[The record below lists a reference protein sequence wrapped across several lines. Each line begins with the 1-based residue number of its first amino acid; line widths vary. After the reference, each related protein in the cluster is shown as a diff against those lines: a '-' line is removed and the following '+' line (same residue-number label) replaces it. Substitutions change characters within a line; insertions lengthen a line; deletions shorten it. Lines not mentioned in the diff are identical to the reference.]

1 MISSIYLYLSPPPNL
16 SSSSYFSTFLLPFPV
31 PFHHLHHTTT
41 PDNMLAAN
49 HALLS
54 STANGTTTTSTTN
67 SSNNNNNDGEHDPA
81 DHLTRQ
87 PFPPLTLSDFDF
99 FSAAAAS
106 AANNRP
112 SYTMSDGADS
122 HSLLLNTSATTTT
135 TSSASVDF
143 LKHRKSSDID
153 DSSLNL
159 PASPLATTATADEL
173 GGASPSLLTEEQSN
187 CEPTLGNRTF
197 LAFLF
202 RTFYHFHYDLPFYFF
217 SLYFCI
223 SDHCQSDCRRTVRP
237 E

>member
-1 MISSIYLYLSPPPNL
+1 
-16 SSSSYFSTFLLPFPV
+16 
-31 PFHHLHHTTT
+31 
-41 PDNMLAAN
+41 MLAAN

-67 SSNNNNNDGEHDPA
+67 SSNNNNDGEHDPA

-106 AANNRP
+106 AANHRP

-187 CEPTLGNRTF
+187 CEPTLGNRTLNF
-197 LAFLF
+197 SSFFLF
-202 RTFYHFHYDLPFYFF
+202 RTF
-217 SLYFCI
+217 
-223 SDHCQSDCRRTVRP
+223 
-237 E
+237 